1 MEENDD
7 LVTIGNKISLFVF
20 TSFLPMVMI
29 HSMTYGVMHVNASS

>member
-20 TSFLPMVMI
+20 TSFLPVVMI
-29 HSMTYGVMHVNASS
+29 HGMTYGMMHVNTSS